1 MQVSRVSQQ
10 NNTNF
15 GIKYLNKEV
24 WNKQALETFEKSNL
38 LKSIDQ
44 KFPKAEIFINKFH
57 DYEDESHTLSALLKL
72 GKDKFYRWTLSSHS
86 EDVPNEHFINFIK
99 TATLENVEA
108 EAVNKLEPMYT
119 ISIDVNKTAT
129 LEEVEAKAVNKPEL
143 IDAANVKTYKTSI
156 IDKVKNSFKKIFDK
170 NKA

>member
-1 MQVSRVSQQ
+1 MRVDKVSQQ

-57 DYEDESHTLSALLKL
+57 DYEDESHTLSAFLKL
-72 GKDKFYRWTLSSHS
+72 GKDKLTVL
-86 EDVPNEHFINFIK
+86 
-99 TATLENVEA
+99 
-108 EAVNKLEPMYT
+108 
-119 ISIDVNKTAT
+119 
-129 LEEVEAKAVNKPEL
+129 
-143 IDAANVKTYKTSI
+143 TSP
-156 IDKVKNSFKKIFDK
+156 DETQEFP
-170 NKA
+170 